1 MGKVYDALNRVKT
14 IGVSYIQWEIFQIS
28 HSEMNEEKLGWG
40 TTMEK
45 RKGRKKGFKRK
56 REEDKGQGK
65 LFWGQELIGFLR
77 IVPGFFIVCILAFQ
91 SQSCSHRSTLSY
103 STYLNHFGLPWENG
117 VKGILAC
124 L

>member
-45 RKGRKKGFKRK
+45 RKGRKKDL
-56 REEDKGQGK
+56 REKEKKTRGRGN
-65 LFWGQELIGFLR
+65 
-77 IVPGFFIVCILAFQ
+77 FFGG
-91 SQSCSHRSTLSY
+91 RS
-103 STYLNHFGLPWENG
+103 
-117 VKGILAC
+117 
-124 L
+124 